1 MHLQRVAVVGNG
13 IAGLTAAETLRAHG
27 FDGEIIVIGEE
38 PHAPYSRPALSKS
51 ALTEE
56 GDVTAHLLAAPEHG
70 AIERLGV
77 AAVALSPDT
86 RAVILDNGE
95 RVDFDGL
102 IIASGIRPRK
112 LREDLDLEVTI
123 RTIEDSLWLR
133 EQLTRKPRVVVI
145 GAGVL
150 GMEIASACVK
160 AGSSV
165 TVVSR
170 RKPMFAFFGEYLADV
185 FVTAAKHQGVN
196 FVSPQAVDVRAAGD
210 TREVVLEDGTV
221 IFADIV
227 ISAIGDAPNS
237 EWLEDSGLLTDGELR
252 VDSRGRLRS
261 HIVAAGDVAAI
272 PGRPSG
278 RNPEGASHK
287 RVPLWTSA
295 IEQAKVA
302 ARALLEGDSAPEL
315 DFQQYFW
322 TDQFGLSL
330 KACGD
335 LPVEGS
341 PQFVEGTPGEE
352 PCLLR
357 WQNADGSG
365 TAVALNYR
373 IPIPKLRA
381 LSRQALP
388 A

>member
-1 MHLQRVAVVGNG
+1 MQHIAVVGNG
-13 IAGLTAAETLRAHG
+13 IAGLTAAETLRSSG
-27 FDGEIIVIGEE
+27 FTGDITIVGEE

-56 GDVTAHLLAAPEHG
+56 GDVTAHLLPAPEHG
-70 AIERLGV
+70 AHEVLGV
-77 AAVALSPDT
+77 AATELSVDTNALKLSNGDT
-86 RAVILDNGE
+86 LH
-95 RVDFDGL
+95 FDGL
-102 IIASGIRPRK
+102 IIATGIRPRK

-133 EQLTRKPRVVVI
+133 DQLKHKPRVVVV

-160 AGSSV
+160 SGSDV

-170 RKPMFAFFGEYLADV
+170 RKPMLAFFGEYLADV
-185 FVTAAKHQGVN
+185 FITAAKKHGVN

-210 TREVVLEDGTV
+210 AREVVLDDGTV
-221 IFADIV
+221 IPADIV
-227 ISAIGDAPNS
+227 ISAIGDVPNS
-237 EWLEDSGLLTDGELR
+237 EWLQSSGLLTDGELR
-252 VDSRGRLRS
+252 VDTRGRLRPN
-261 HIVAAGDVAAI
+261 IVAAGDIAAI
-272 PGRPSG
+272 PARPSG
-278 RNPEGASHK
+278 RNPDGASHK
-287 RVPLWTSA
+287 RLPLWTSA

-302 ARALLEGDSAPEL
+302 ARALLEGDAAPEL

-335 LPVEGS
+335 LPVEGA
-341 PQFVEGTPGEE
+341 PEYVEGEPGEE
-352 PCLLR
+352 PSLLR

-381 LSRQALP
+381 LSRQAP
-388 A
+388 VAS